1 MIIDGEQ
8 LRNELRDLPGE
19 SVLALDDLRGG
30 RIPVESVRLK
40 RIVKPEKPGMSSET
54 LLLILSDTPEIGS
67 SRFMTVEHLRNLLKR
82 VPLDVQVVFDDLKG
96 KMVPVESVRREH
108 PVQFEKPGTHSQTAL
123 VILSENP
130 WN

>member
-8 LRNELRDLPGE
+8 LQNELKDMPGE
-19 SVLALDDLRGG
+19 SVLALDDLHGG

-40 RIVKPEKPGMSSET
+40 RVVKPEKPGMSSET
-54 LLLILSDTPEIGS
+54 LLLIFSDTPQIGS
-67 SRFMTVEHLRNLLKR
+67 SRLLTAEHLRNLLKR
-82 VPLDVQVVFDDLKG
+82 LPLDVQVVFDDLKG
-96 KMVPVESVRREH
+96 NMIPVESVRREH

-123 VILSENP
+123 VVLSENP